1 MKGKLFVISAP
12 SGAGKTSLVKQ
23 LTADI
28 PMLRASVSYTTRER
42 RPAEVDGQD
51 YHFVSINR
59 FKDMLAQDAFIEH
72 AKVYDN
78 YYGTAKHTVEEQLQ
92 QGIDIIL
99 EIDWQGAQ
107 QIKKQLPT
115 SISIFILP
123 PSIAI
128 LRERLMG
135 RGQDSPEV
143 IARRMQFALNDIS
156 RYSEFDYLIVNDDFQ
171 QAIYELKSIITTY
184 RLELTRQQEKLQPI
198 LLDLLK

>member
-12 SGAGKTSLVKQ
+12 SGAGKTSLVKA
-23 LTADI
+23 LKAEI
-28 PMLRASVSYTTRER
+28 PSLRASVSYTTRER

-51 YHFVSINR
+51 YHFVSVNQ
-59 FKDMLAQDAFIEH
+59 FKDMLAQSAFIEH

-92 QGIDIIL
+92 QGIDVIL

-107 QIKKQLPT
+107 QIKQQLPE

-128 LRERLMG
+128 LQERLVS
-135 RGQDSPEV
+135 RGQDSAAIIE
-143 IARRMQFALNDIS
+143 RRMQTALNEIS
-156 RYSEFDYLIVNDDFQ
+156 HYAEFDYLIVNDDFQ
-171 QAIYELKSIITTY
+171 QALFELQSIITTY
-184 RLELTRQQEKLQPI
+184 RLKLKRQQQNLQPI
-198 LLDLLK
+198 LLELLK

>member
-12 SGAGKTSLVKQ
+12 SGAGKTSLVKA
-23 LTADI
+23 LKAEI
-28 PMLRASVSYTTRER
+28 PSLRASVSYTTRER

-51 YHFVSINR
+51 YHFVSVNQ
-59 FKDMLAQDAFIEH
+59 FKDMLAQSAFIEH

-92 QGIDIIL
+92 QGIDVIL

-107 QIKKQLPT
+107 QIKQQLPE

-128 LRERLMG
+128 LQERLVG
-135 RGQDSPEV
+135 RGQDSAAIIE
-143 IARRMQFALNDIS
+143 RRMQTALNEIS
-156 RYSEFDYLIVNDDFQ
+156 HYAEFDYLIVNDDFQ
-171 QAIYELKSIITTY
+171 QALFELQSIITTY
-184 RLELTRQQEKLQPI
+184 RLKLKRQQQNLQPI
-198 LLDLLK
+198 LFELLK

>member
-12 SGAGKTSLVKQ
+12 SGAGKTSLVKA
-23 LTADI
+23 LKAEL
-28 PMLRASVSYTTRER
+28 PSLRASVSYTTRER

-51 YHFVSINR
+51 YHFVSVNQ
-59 FKDMLAQDAFIEH
+59 FKDMLAQSAFIEH

-92 QGIDIIL
+92 QGIDVIL

-107 QIKKQLPT
+107 QIKQQLPE

-128 LRERLMG
+128 LQERLVG
-135 RGQDSPEV
+135 RGQDSAAIIE
-143 IARRMQFALNDIS
+143 RRMQTALNEIS
-156 RYSEFDYLIVNDDFQ
+156 HYAEFDYLIVNDDFQ
-171 QAIYELKSIITTY
+171 QALFELQSIITTY
-184 RLELTRQQEKLQPI
+184 RLKLKRQQQNLQPI
-198 LLDLLK
+198 LFELLK